1 MTAFESSNGDSVT
14 NDGEQQR
21 RVDMGDGMKTNA
33 TGKNQ
38 RRDSARRAE
47 RDRLDASHDSNTR
60 GEHRY
65 AETHQTEAEQKA
77 RRDRDDLKRALA
89 GQRPPRRQR

>member
-1 MTAFESSNGDSVT
+1 MTAFESSNGSVT
-14 NDGEQQR
+14 NDGERHR
-21 RVDMGDGMKTNA
+21 RVDTGGGMKTNA
-33 TGKNQ
+33 TRKNQ

-65 AETHQTEAEQKA
+65 ADTHQTEAEQKA
-77 RRDRDDLKRALA
+77 RRDRDDLKRDLA
-89 GQRPPRRQR
+89 AQRPPRRQR